1 MATPTVDTATM
12 NDIEPDNAPPE
23 ADAGSAP
30 DGHRPS
36 EGTWKRRVA
45 AVVTIASLVVSIV
58 MLCFAGALWW
68 QHRSA
73 EANDARTAAIL
84 DAARSGVES
93 MISITDTSAADDV
106 QRVLDQSTGTFRSD
120 FEARSQSFV
129 TVVQEA
135 KVTTNGSVTAVGVE
149 SESPGS
155 AVVLVAAQSSVSNSA
170 GAENET
176 RSWRLRVTMTEDAG
190 TYKMANVEFVA

>member
-1 MATPTVDTATM
+1 MAISTAETADM
-12 NDIEPDNAPPE
+12 NDTEPEKAPHEPDTDRAPE
-23 ADAGSAP
+23 GR
-30 DGHRPS
+30 RPS
-36 EGTWKRRVA
+36 EGTRKRRGAA
-45 AVVTIASLVVSIV
+45 AVTVASLLVTTVV
-58 MLCFAGALWW
+58 LCLGGALLW
-68 QHRSA
+68 QHRAA
-73 EANDARTAAIL
+73 ETNAARTAAIL